1 MNVYLDKTQ
10 YLEEIEQNK
19 RSDNTPVENKFAYI
33 DKTKKVVV
41 PFGTYDYATPFGL
54 GRKAIVAKQGAFGI
68 IDEYGK
74 PILPLS
80 FDFIEQPSEYANIF
94 LATKGQTV
102 TVYNQNAQI
111 IPIKGIE
118 SYECRDNHI
127 IISNIHNKK
136 GLLDYDGT
144 QSIPFKYDT
153 LYTSRSI
160 SVIDFIARKGDTYGY
175 ISRKDEIIKPFTYK
189 HIYGL
194 KDDR

>member
-94 LATKGQTV
+94 WQPRGKQ
-102 TVYNQNAQI
+102 
-111 IPIKGIE
+111 
-118 SYECRDNHI
+118 
-127 IISNIHNKK
+127 
-136 GLLDYDGT
+136 
-144 QSIPFKYDT
+144 
-153 LYTSRSI
+153 
-160 SVIDFIARKGDTYGY
+160 
-175 ISRKDEIIKPFTYK
+175 
-189 HIYGL
+189 
-194 KDDR
+194 